1 MIRKSCAFA
10 LAAALATAAPS
21 AGLAEQNA
29 KTSIRLSLNPLVYAH
44 LPVMMAVDK
53 GYFVQEGIEPIVTKY
68 TGSAVTQMPL
78 LARGDLDITGVV
90 GGPAL
95 FNQYADGFGI
105 KLIAANEATHDGW
118 NDTTWV
124 IVRKDLWDSGAIR
137 SITDLKGRAV
147 DAGPEGSPVNFLL
160 NQVLKKAGLT
170 RADVKYSTR
179 AVSPP
184 DWIAGFRNNAFD
196 AVSAVEP
203 VVTQIVEQGYGVR
216 LTSPREIMPW
226 WQGAYFGA
234 SQKLLQQN
242 RAAAV
247 RFVKAFLRSA
257 QDIERAGPRWTTEEL
272 AILNH
277 WSGIPIGDLQKIPSP
292 AYVGEFGRFHL
303 ESLNNQQDY
312 WLAGGQTKQRVALSD
327 LVDQSI
333 VAEARHAL
341 GVE

>member
-226 WQGAYFGA
+226 WQGPTSAPRKNSCNRTARPQCA
-234 SQKLLQQN
+234 SSKLFS
-242 RAAAV
+242 AAPKTSSVPA
-247 RFVKAFLRSA
+247 
-257 QDIERAGPRWTTEEL
+257 RAGRPRSWRSSIIG
-272 AILNH
+272 AASR
-277 WSGIPIGDLQKIPSP
+277 SGTYRRSRARLMS
-292 AYVGEFGRFHL
+292 A
-303 ESLNNQQDY
+303 N
-312 WLAGGQTKQRVALSD
+312 LAG
-327 LVDQSI
+327 SI
-333 VAEARHAL
+333 SNL
-341 GVE
+341 